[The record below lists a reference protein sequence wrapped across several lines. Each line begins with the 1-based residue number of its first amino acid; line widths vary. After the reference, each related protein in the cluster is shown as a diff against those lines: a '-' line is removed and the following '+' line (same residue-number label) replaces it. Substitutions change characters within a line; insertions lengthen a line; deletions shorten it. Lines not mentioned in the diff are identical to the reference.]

1 MFTLRAIAIAFLL
14 LVGGLAQGGV
24 SAAPVAAGGLLVS
37 GGQAEPAQWQ
47 HYRSRRIDPR
57 RGRCWWETRR
67 IRDHRGR
74 WVARRVQVCH
84 R

>member
-1 MFTLRAIAIAFLL
+1 MINLRATAVAFALLAGACIAAP
-14 LVGGLAQGGV
+14 A
-24 SAAPVAAGGLLVS
+24 SATPVAAGGLLLS
-37 GGQAEPAQWQ
+37 GGQAELAQWQ

-57 RGRCWWETRR
+57 RGRCWWENRR

-74 WVARRVQVCH
+74 WVVRRVQVCQ

>member
-1 MFTLRAIAIAFLL
+1 MLNPRVIAIAVAL
-14 LVGGLAQGGV
+14 LVGGFGQSEV
-24 SAAPVAAGGLLVS
+24 SATPVAAGGLLLS

-57 RGRCWWETRR
+57 RGRGWWETRR

-74 WVARRVQVCH
+74 WVVRRVQVC
-84 R
+84 RR